1 MQRSHNRTHQYQIQ
15 LNQYLLNQSIRIN
28 QAPLKRIIQ
37 EAGAERVSADAVD
50 ALVAY
55 LEADA
60 DAVAKKAIEY
70 AKIAKRQTVKAE
82 DIALATGVT
91 TTSDTPAENE
101 HNLFDVIKKV
111 IESAEEGKGFEEII
125 KSFIKFDKK

>member
-1 MQRSHNRTHQYQIQ
+1 MAIPK
-15 LNQYLLNQSIRIN
+15 
-28 QAPLKRIIQ
+28 APVKRIIQ
-37 EAGAERVSADAVD
+37 EEGAERVSADAVD

-70 AKIAKRQTVKAE
+70 ATIAKRQTVKAE

-111 IESAEEGKGFEEII
+111 IESAEEGKGFEDII

>member
-1 MQRSHNRTHQYQIQ
+1 MAIPK
-15 LNQYLLNQSIRIN
+15 
-28 QAPLKRIIQ
+28 APVKRIIQ
-37 EAGAERVSADAVD
+37 EEGAERVSADAVD

-70 AKIAKRQTVKAE
+70 ATIAKRQTVKAE

>member
-1 MQRSHNRTHQYQIQ
+1 MAIPK
-15 LNQYLLNQSIRIN
+15 
-28 QAPLKRIIQ
+28 APVKRIIQ
-37 EAGAERVSADAVD
+37 EEGAERVSADAAD

>member
-1 MQRSHNRTHQYQIQ
+1 MAIPK
-15 LNQYLLNQSIRIN
+15 
-28 QAPLKRIIQ
+28 APVKRIIKD
-37 EAGAERVSADAVD
+37 AGAERVSDAAVV
-50 ALVAY
+50 ALVEY

-82 DIALATGVT
+82 DIALATGCCET
-91 TTSDTPAENE
+91 TEAPAEGK
-101 HNLFDVIKKV
+101 HNLFDIIKNV
-111 IESAEEGKGFEEII
+111 IEATEEGKGFEEII